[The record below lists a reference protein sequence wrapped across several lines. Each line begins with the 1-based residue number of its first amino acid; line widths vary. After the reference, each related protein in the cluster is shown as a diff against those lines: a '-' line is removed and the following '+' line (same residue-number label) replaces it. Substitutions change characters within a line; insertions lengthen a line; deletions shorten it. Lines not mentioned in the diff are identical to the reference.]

1 MSVSQVTLARRTMGV
16 GLLVAVAMI
25 ASSPQTVLNGGIP
38 TTYARTGVLGV
49 PLSFLIVM
57 VVLAWLSVGSLAV
70 SRHVQH
76 GAPFYAQLALGFG
89 PSWGL
94 VGAGIAQVG
103 YNCLQ
108 ISLFP
113 LLGTTA
119 ASVVGVAADT
129 WWIWALPAWGF
140 VLFLGQ
146 FPGAANAKLLG
157 VLLACEVAIVLVFD
171 IAAFVNPAGGT
182 TVSLDGFA
190 PSNLLIVGGGAGAMV
205 FAGAANAGAEG
216 LPAHG
221 EEARTTR
228 DVVVA
233 SLVGYLLLGLLYA
246 LSAWAYLTAVG
257 AAGLATAEQDKTKA
271 PMEILAAVWGPGFG
285 LFGNVLVITSVT
297 AAMLAFHGYNA
308 RYTYALGRENVL
320 PKAFAAVTPGRD
332 GGAPRGGAFAQ
343 AAISFVVVAVF
354 VIGGAAPIE
363 TMFVWLSTIGAVCVL
378 VLLTLSSFAAVNYFA
393 KGEGGGEPWVVR
405 QFLPFSG
412 GVIGILA
419 LVFML
424 SNLNTLLGLPPGS
437 GRAWLVGGLLAGAVL
452 GTAGVVGQRMK
463 RRRPA
468 DYDQMGRGTPDPV
481 MVRDARLRGLQL

>member
-1 MSVSQVTLARRTMGV
+1 MGA
-16 GLLVAVAMI
+16 GSLIAVAMI

-49 PLSFLIVM
+49 PLSFLIVT

-103 YNCLQ
+103 YNSLG

-113 LLGTTA
+113 LFGTSV
-119 ASVVGVAADT
+119 ASLVGVTADT
-129 WWIWALPAWGF
+129 WWIWALPAWAI

-146 FPGAANAKLLG
+146 YPGAANAKLLG
-157 VLLACEVAIVLVFD
+157 VLLACEVAIVLAFD
-171 IAAFVNPAGGT
+171 IAAFVNPAEGT
-182 TVSLDGFA
+182 TISLDGFA
-190 PSNLLIVGGGAGAMV
+190 PSSLLVAGGGAGVMV

-221 EEARTTR
+221 EEARTWR

-233 SLVGYLLLGLLYA
+233 SLVGYVLLGILYA
-246 LSAWAYLTAVG
+246 LSGWAYRTVVG
-257 AAGLATAEQDKTKA
+257 AAGLATAEQDPAKA
-271 PMEILAAVWGPGFG
+271 PMAILAAVWGPGFG
-285 LFGNVLVITSVT
+285 LFGNFLVLTSVT
-297 AAMLAFHGYNA
+297 AAMLAFHGYSA
-308 RYTYALGRENVL
+308 RYTFALGRERVI
-320 PKAFAAVTPGRD
+320 PKVFATVTPGRN
-332 GGAPRGGAFAQ
+332 GGAPKAGSFTQ
-343 AAISFVVVAVF
+343 AAISAVVLAMF
-354 VIGGAAPIE
+354 VIGGAAPME

-378 VLLTLSSFAAVNYFA
+378 VLLTMSSFAAVNFFA
-393 KGEGGGEPWVVR
+393 RGEGGGEPWVVR

-424 SNLNTLLGLPPGS
+424 STLNTLLGLPPGS
-437 GRAWLVGGLLAGAVL
+437 GRAWLVGGLLVGAVL
-452 GTAGVVGQRMK
+452 GTAGVVGRRMK

-468 DYDQMGRGTPDPV
+468 DYDQLGRGTPDPV
-481 MVRDARLRGLQL
+481 MVRDARHRGLQL